1 MELTKL
7 EKAIVIGA
15 FVQGL
20 GEEVLNNNSGNHSLK
35 QLDEELEKI
44 INNSTPNQ
52 MKEAG
57 ASVIDK
63 FIHGL
68 LEENSQEKKEVNPP
82 YQK

>member
-1 MELTKL
+1 MQLTKL

-20 GEEVLNNNSGNHSLK
+20 GEEVLKNNTDNHLLK

-52 MKEAG
+52 MIEAS
-57 ASVIDK
+57 ASVIEK
-63 FIHGL
+63 FICGL
-68 LEENSQEKKEVNPP
+68 FEDKE
-82 YQK
+82 Q